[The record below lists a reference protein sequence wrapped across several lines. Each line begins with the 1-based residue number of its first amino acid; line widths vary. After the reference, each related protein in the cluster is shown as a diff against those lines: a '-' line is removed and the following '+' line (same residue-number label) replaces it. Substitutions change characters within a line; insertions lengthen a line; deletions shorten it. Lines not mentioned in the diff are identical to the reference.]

1 MQLTA
6 MYAATLL
13 VFLLGAAALLRLAMH
28 TALDRELEDSAKAS
42 AALVSQF
49 FRVEVAE
56 YQTIDA
62 TLAHMAGE
70 LVFEDRAMHVHR
82 PDGSEFTVVG
92 WPSQKRLKPL
102 APPVV
107 RWSVPLEPALA
118 PRWMLD
124 VEVSGAG
131 VAVVKARIDRWIA
144 LGIPALVLL
153 AAATGW
159 WLTGRS
165 LQPVGRMADA
175 AGRIAPGSNRRLPV
189 DDPRDELGR
198 MGTRFN
204 ALLDRLDGALAQQRH
219 FLADAAHE
227 LRTPLARVRSR
238 VELALLP
245 QSAASA
251 EHRTDEPHEDAQEVL
266 PAVHHEL
273 VRMSQLVDEL
283 LQLARADA
291 GGDADAQANG
301 RAMTALYLDD
311 LVTDELHRWH
321 TDAERADI
329 TLRCDVLHEAPVTGD
344 ETLLRRLIG
353 ILLDNA
359 IRYGRPGGAVNVAV
373 TTVPDAVRLEVLDD
387 GIGIAPDERERVAE
401 RFFRGARARAHRSEG
416 SGLGLAIAS
425 WIVQQ
430 HRGALAIE
438 PGARDEGTM
447 VRVTIP
453 AVRPAG

>member
-1 MQLTA
+1 MQLTR

-28 TALDRELEDSAKAS
+28 TALDRELEDSAAAS

-92 WPSQKRLKPL
+92 WPSQTRLRRL
-102 APPVV
+102 APPVR
-107 RWSVPLEPALA
+107 RWTVPLEPALA
-118 PRWMLD
+118 PRWMLA

-131 VAVVKARIDRWIA
+131 VAAVKARIDRWMA

-165 LQPVGRMADA
+165 LQPVGRMADV
-175 AGRIAPGSNRRLPV
+175 AGRIVPGSNRRLPV

-238 VELALLP
+238 VELALLAEP
-245 QSAASA
+245 KASGEDRGNA
-251 EHRTDEPHEDAQEVL
+251 GHETPHEVL
-266 PAVHHEL
+266 PAVHGEL

-291 GGDADAQANG
+291 GDDMDAEAGA
-301 RAMTALYLDD
+301 RTRIALYLDD

-321 TDAERADI
+321 VDAERAGI
-329 TLRCDVLHEAPVTGD
+329 TLRCDVLHEAPITGD

-359 IRYGRPGGAVNVAV
+359 IRYGRSGGTVDVAV
-373 TTVPDAVRLEVLDD
+373 TAFPDVVRLEVLDD
-387 GIGIAPDERERVAE
+387 GIGISPEERERVAE
-401 RFFRGARARAHRSEG
+401 RFFRGARARAHRSDG

-430 HRGALAIE
+430 HHGALSIE
-438 PGARDEGTM
+438 PGANDQGTM

-453 AVRPAG
+453 AARTAA